1 MKVINTKL
9 SGCLILEPEVHE
21 DSRGFFMESFNST
34 TFLKATGIEVNFVQD
49 NHSQST
55 KGVLR
60 GLHYQKLNP
69 QGKLVRVS
77 RGSVFD
83 VAVDIRSN
91 SQTYGSWVGIE
102 LSEFNKLQ
110 LWIPEGF
117 AHGFISLTDDSE
129 ILYMVSSA
137 YAGES
142 EGTLPWND
150 PFHEIE
156 WPIAPSI
163 LSDKDQKAKKWDDS
177 YSIIL

>member
-34 TFLKATGIEVNFVQD
+34 AFLEATGIEVNFVQD

-83 VAVDIRSN
+83 VAVDIRSD
-91 SQTYGSWVGIE
+91 SLTYGSWVGIE

-117 AHGFISLTDDSE
+117 AHGFVVTSE
-129 ILYMVSSA
+129 IADFQYKCTNFYSP
-137 YAGES
+137 ED
-142 EGTLPWND
+142 EGSIHWND
-150 PFHEIE
+150 PDLGIA
-156 WPIAPSI
+156 WPPNIDISV
-163 LSDKDQKAKKWDDS
+163 SKKDSSASAFKAIK
-177 YSIIL
+177 